1 MRQLFHRG
9 KFTIVA
15 SAALYCFCL
24 PPMAAAMEA
33 RVVDDQLILSG
44 EVVDSDVVRVKN
56 ALENPAITTV
66 ILRNSPGGDS
76 PTGYRIG
83 ELIRQHG
90 LRTAVS
96 GFCYSSCSRLFLG
109 GRTRY
114 FTDDFPP
121 EKTNIGFHG
130 HYQGDGLLDQAS
142 VKRYGLR
149 DWIIRYS
156 DGKADPDLIDRW
168 INLPVN
174 WGMIH
179 FYNPARVNRAGI
191 STFMCDGMETSREI
205 ARCEPIR
212 KTALDLGIVTSLDI
226 IHSAD
231 QPPQLA
237 QLR

>member
-44 EVVDSDVVRVKN
+44 EVVDSDVVRGKN

-76 PTGYRIG
+76 PTGYRSG

-109 GRTRY
+109 GRTRSG
-114 FTDDFPP
+114 
-121 EKTNIGFHG
+121 E
-130 HYQGDGLLDQAS
+130 
-142 VKRYGLR
+142 R
-149 DWIIRYS
+149 
-156 DGKADPDLIDRW
+156 
-168 INLPVN
+168 
-174 WGMIH
+174 
-179 FYNPARVNRAGI
+179 
-191 STFMCDGMETSREI
+191 
-205 ARCEPIR
+205 
-212 KTALDLGIVTSLDI
+212 
-226 IHSAD
+226 
-231 QPPQLA
+231 
-237 QLR
+237 